1 MGRVGRNQDNT
12 SVRTTR
18 WACAYLRTSTGD
30 QALSIEAQRDLIEK
44 WAKLYKVEIKR
55 WFVDEG
61 VHGDTDPIE
70 RPGLRDCL
78 QFVGS
83 RAVDYVVIALR
94 DRFSRDTKIDGFCE
108 YFINKS
114 GAAVFSCGEDPNEP
128 DSPQRSLLRNILKSI
143 AQYERELI
151 GWRTRQALAVLRKHG
166 ATLGRPP
173 KHQAAQAAV
182 LHYVVEYLRSYGQSA
197 PQIYQ
202 YLAEQGFPKI
212 DETTVTFYFQRRE
225 KASRVKRVS
234 KHSFAEI
241 RHWLRPYFRQYIW
254 QPLASPTRSASSS
267 PKTKP
272 GATALIASPS

>member
-1 MGRVGRNQDNT
+1 MGRVGRNQDNL
-12 SVRTTR
+12 SVRTVK
-18 WACAYLRTSTGD
+18 WGCAYLRASTGE
-30 QALSIEAQRDLIEK
+30 QALSIQAQRDAIEK
-44 WAKLYKVEIKR
+44 WAKLYKVEIKK

-70 RPGLRDCL
+70 RRGLRECL
-78 QFVGS
+78 QFVGN

-94 DRFSRDTKIDGFCE
+94 DRFSRDTRIDGFCE

-114 GAAVFSCGEDPNEP
+114 GAAIYSCDENPDEP
-128 DSPQRSLLRNILKSI
+128 DSPQRSLLRNILKTI

-173 KHQAAQAAV
+173 KHRAAQAAV
-182 LHYVVEYLRSYGQSA
+182 LHYVVEYLRSYGQTS

-212 DETTVTFYFQRRE
+212 DETTVTFYYHRRE
-225 KASRVKRVS
+225 KQTRVHRVS
-234 KHSFAEI
+234 KHSFQEI
-241 RHWLRPYFRQYIW
+241 RHWLRPYFRTYIW
-254 QPLASPTRSASSS
+254 QPLASPTRLASSS
-267 PKTKP
+267 PKTKQA
-272 GATALIASPS
+272 ATAPIASP